1 MALLFLSCLL
11 ILPVLMGMGHAMQ
24 HYSGCRFSQGI
35 AAKIIMGMAGI
46 SLVWTVTAFFLP
58 LNTYTEIPVIAAGVF
73 FFFKEKLY
81 KELYCLSKKDNIL
94 LLIITFIIL
103 FSSSFYPF
111 ILDHFGYYVPTVRWL
126 HTYGL
131 AQGISNLDL
140 ILGQMSVWHIFQ
152 AGFSGIADPFLR
164 INSVLLITYTVY
176 IIEKKSWVQLCLVPF
191 FLFFTQS
198 PSPDLPVLVISLII
212 LNEILNGNRN
222 TAVLF
227 GLSVWVF
234 AIKPTMIWLPILS
247 FLYAIFI
254 IKSSFRKMAFGIFIL
269 ILFFFK
275 NLWTFG
281 YPVFPVA
288 LGDFGISWKPD
299 PEVLRLSSQYA
310 VQKTYDMQYSYDAI
324 RQFSV
329 VESISHWLFLTGIK
343 SAIHISFVVI
353 LTIFIVY
360 TVIKKNRVLTC
371 ICIALVTKCI
381 LVLIFSAQ
389 YRFFI
394 DVFFVVFFILCRSHV
409 SRKSAI
415 SICLGLSMASIG
427 CLTFPSA
434 LQALVPSFRP
444 GRFMGNFER
453 QQLYRPSIYHY
464 NRSWSF
470 KVGNLSFHV
479 SEKYPFNFD
488 TPLPAISESYIFEY
502 ARAGVFPQLKDKRD
516 IRQGFR
522 YKKLTPEEQHQV
534 KEVMHTIEKSY
545 Q

>member
-11 ILPVLMGMGHAMQ
+11 ILPVLLGLGHAIQ
-24 HYSGCRFSQGI
+24 HYCGCRFSKGI

-46 SLVWTVTAFFLP
+46 SLAWTIAAFFVP
-58 LNTYTEIPVIAAGVF
+58 LNTYTEVPVIAAGLF
-73 FFFKEKLY
+73 FFIKEKIY
-81 KELYCLSKKDNIL
+81 KELYYVSKRDGAL
-94 LLIITFIIL
+94 LLMMTLIIL

-111 ILDHFGYYVPTVRWL
+111 ILDHFGYYVPTVQWL
-126 HTYGL
+126 HNYGL
-131 AQGISNLDL
+131 VEGISNLDL

-164 INSVLLITYTVY
+164 INSVLLITYVLY
-176 IIEKKSWVQLCLVPF
+176 IIENKSWAQLCLVPF

-212 LNEILNGNRN
+212 LHEILNGNRN

-234 AIKPTMIWLPILS
+234 AIKPTMIWLPILG
-247 FLYAIFI
+247 FLYTIFI
-254 IKSSFRKMAFGIFIL
+254 VKASFRKMAFGIFIL

-275 NLWTFG
+275 NMWTFG
-281 YPVFPVA
+281 YPVFPIA

-299 PEVLRLSSQYA
+299 SEVLRLSSQYA

-324 RQFSV
+324 QKLSLI
-329 VESISHWLFLTGIK
+329 ESISHWLFLTGIK
-343 SAIHISFVVI
+343 SAIHISFVI
-353 LTIFIVY
+353 TLIIFIIY
-360 TVIKKNRVLTC
+360 MVIRKNRLLTC
-371 ICIALVTKCI
+371 ICIAVIIKCI
-381 LVLIFSAQ
+381 LVLTFSAQ

-394 DVFFVVFFILCRSHV
+394 DVFFVVFFVLCQPYI
-409 SRKSAI
+409 SRKSAL
-415 SICLGLSMASIG
+415 SICLSLSIASIG
-427 CLTFPSA
+427 CLAFPSA
-434 LQALVPSFRP
+434 LQAWIPSFRP
-444 GRFMGNFER
+444 GSFMGNFER

-464 NRSWSF
+464 HRFRSF

-502 ARAGVFPQLKDKRD
+502 ARAGVFPQLKDQQN
-516 IRQGFR
+516 IRKGFIHQ
-522 YKKLTPEEQHQV
+522 KLTPEQQRQV
-534 KEVMHTIEKSY
+534 KQIMHTIEKSY